1 MKRVIL
7 TESDLR
13 YMIESAVNKLI
24 REGITYK
31 PNGNGTID
39 ATIDSIR
46 YNTPSATDK
55 SNAEVDTRVFGGKQD
70 VLYGDG
76 TAHKK
81 SKSLAQKYDDLKY
94 AQQGYLKIIELIESG
109 AKTIDP
115 KIIDFM
121 PDGQSKTAFTKRI
134 TEFNTGNINP
144 DELLVWAKNS
154 YERTKLDYEINKNKV
169 DRFSGLSGNDDKDFR
184 YDIGTVPD
192 TNVEFISLF
201 RMNDFNFSDVTK
213 HGQFRQNGLT
223 DYYLGYGDDPTKRE
237 REDKLYG
244 KGQGQY
250 KKIPATYDNGLT
262 PDVANNFSLNAATMA
277 PNAEHYKKQY
287 GFGDEN
293 YTSFTQFLDKS
304 IIYAARAL
312 KEVGYKPD
320 VIIAP
325 PSSSKYNKYYCT
337 NLSRKLGIP
346 YIDNFYERN
355 VTEVRC
361 DEEGM
366 RNAGMTESNIF
377 AFKTKVKSEVAAEI
391 SLIVAEPMVKLVNAH
406 PEQFSSIRKGRGV
419 NYDLSAIRTVLCQM
433 SANALIQNLGAGNTD
448 YLYKQICFKLANKD
462 FGGGTIK
469 NPEVERQ
476 INDIVHSR
484 AIMKEYQAAL
494 SEMHRL
500 ILSYEDKLMTE
511 TGVKLNVA
519 SKKFKVTDFDKRER
533 KFLSNV
539 YVVASKNLNKN
550 GELFNRLSNS
560 NFLIFD
566 EDMNSGATLKLS
578 IDALLDKIPGH
589 NSDQIKCLVN
599 CYSSGGR

>member
-1 MKRVIL
+1 
-7 TESDLR
+7 
-13 YMIESAVNKLI
+13 
-24 REGITYK
+24 
-31 PNGNGTID
+31 
-39 ATIDSIR
+39 
-46 YNTPSATDK
+46 
-55 SNAEVDTRVFGGKQD
+55 
-70 VLYGDG
+70 
-76 TAHKK
+76 
-81 SKSLAQKYDDLKY
+81 
-94 AQQGYLKIIELIESG
+94 
-109 AKTIDP
+109 
-115 KIIDFM
+115 
-121 PDGQSKTAFTKRI
+121 
-134 TEFNTGNINP
+134 
-144 DELLVWAKNS
+144 
-154 YERTKLDYEINKNKV
+154 
-169 DRFSGLSGNDDKDFR
+169 
-184 YDIGTVPD
+184 
-192 TNVEFISLF
+192 
-201 RMNDFNFSDVTK
+201 MNDFNFSDVTK

-223 DYYLGYGDDPTKRE
+223 DKLLGIKNSNDRS

-244 KGQGQY
+244 KGRGQL
-250 KKIPATYDNGLT
+250 KRIPATYDNGLA

-277 PNAEHYKKQY
+277 PDAEHYKKQY
-287 GFGDEN
+287 GLGDEN

-304 IIYAARAL
+304 IIYAARVL

-391 SLIVAEPMVKLVNAH
+391 SLIVAEPMVKLVNTH
-406 PEQFSSIRKGRGV
+406 PEQFSNVRKGRGV

-433 SANALIQNLGAGNTD
+433 SANALVQNLGVGNTD

-469 NPEVERQ
+469 NPEIERQ

-484 AIMKEYQAAL
+484 AIMREYQAAL

-500 ILSYEDKLMTE
+500 ILAYEDKLMTD

-589 NSDQIKCLVN
+589 NSNQIKGLVN

>member
-1 MKRVIL
+1 
-7 TESDLR
+7 
-13 YMIESAVNKLI
+13 MIESAVSKLI

-31 PNGNGTID
+31 SNGNGTID
-39 ATIDSIR
+39 ARINSLQ
-46 YNTPSATDK
+46 TDK
-55 SNAEVDTRVFGGKQD
+55 ANKEVDTRIWGSKND

-76 TAHKK
+76 TLGKR
-81 SKSLAQKYDDLKY
+81 SKSVAQKQANLEAAKN
-94 AQQGYLKIIELIESG
+94 GYLKIIELLNSG
-109 AKTIDP
+109 ANKIDP
-115 KIIDFM
+115 AIVNNIEDA
-121 PDGQSKTAFTKRI
+121 QSKSAFMRRIRDFNEGETTAEDMLI
-134 TEFNTGNINP
+134 
-144 DELLVWAKNS
+144 WAKNS
-154 YERTKLDYEINKNKV
+154 YDRINLDKEISQNKV
-169 DRFSGLSGNDDKDFR
+169 DRFSALASDNDKDFR
-184 YDIGTVPD
+184 YDVGTVPE
-192 TNVEFISLF
+192 TNVEFISLY

-223 DYYLGYGDDPTKRE
+223 DKLLGIKNSNDRS

-244 KGQGQY
+244 KGRGQL
-250 KKIPATYDNGLT
+250 KRIPATYDNGLT

-277 PNAEHYKKQY
+277 PDTEHYKKQY
-287 GFGDEN
+287 GLGDEN

-304 IIYAARAL
+304 IIYAARVL

-391 SLIVAEPMVKLVNAH
+391 SLIVAEPMVKLVNTH
-406 PEQFSSIRKGRGV
+406 PEQFSNIRKGRGV

-433 SANALIQNLGAGNTD
+433 SANALVQNLGAGNTD

-469 NPEVERQ
+469 NPEIERQ

-484 AIMKEYQAAL
+484 SIMREYQAAL

-500 ILSYEDKLMTE
+500 IIAYEDKLMTE

>member
-1 MKRVIL
+1 MRRVIL

-13 YMIESAVNKLI
+13 YMVESAVNKLI

-31 PNGNGTID
+31 SNGNGTID
-39 ATIDSIR
+39 ASI
-46 YNTPSATDK
+46 NSLQTDK
-55 SNAEVDTRVFGGKQD
+55 ANKEVDTRIWGSKND

-76 TAHKK
+76 TLGKR
-81 SKSLAQKYDDLKY
+81 SKSIAQKQANLEAVKN
-94 AQQGYLKIIELIESG
+94 GYLKIIELLNSG
-109 AKTIDP
+109 ADKIDP
-115 KIIDFM
+115 AIVNDIEDA
-121 PDGQSKTAFTKRI
+121 QSKSAFMRRIRDFNEGETTAEDMLI
-134 TEFNTGNINP
+134 
-144 DELLVWAKNS
+144 WAKNS
-154 YERTKLDYEINKNKV
+154 YDRINLDKEISQNKV
-169 DRFSGLSGNDDKDFR
+169 DRFSTLASDGDKDFR
-184 YDIGTVPD
+184 YDIGTVPE
-192 TNVEFISLF
+192 TNVEFISLY

-223 DYYLGYGDDPTKRE
+223 DKLLGIKNSNDRS

-244 KGQGQY
+244 KGRGQL
-250 KKIPATYDNGLT
+250 KRIPATYDNGLT
-262 PDVANNFSLNAATMA
+262 ADVANNFSLNAATMA
-277 PNAEHYKKQY
+277 PDAEHYKKQY
-287 GFGDEN
+287 GLGDEN

-304 IIYAARAL
+304 IIYAARVL
-312 KEVGYKPD
+312 KEVGYRPD

-406 PEQFSSIRKGRGV
+406 PEQFSNVRKGRGV

-433 SANALIQNLGAGNTD
+433 SANALVQNLGAGNTD

-469 NPEVERQ
+469 NPEIERQ

-484 AIMKEYQAAL
+484 AIMREYQQAL
-494 SEMHRL
+494 AEMHRL
-500 ILSYEDKLMTE
+500 ILAYEEKLMTE
-511 TGVKLNVA
+511 EGIKLNVA

>member
-1 MKRVIL
+1 
-7 TESDLR
+7 
-13 YMIESAVNKLI
+13 MIESAVNKLI

-31 PNGNGTID
+31 SNGNGTID
-39 ATIDSIR
+39 ARINSLQ
-46 YNTPSATDK
+46 TDK
-55 SNAEVDTRVFGGKQD
+55 ANKEVDTRIWGSKND

-76 TAHKK
+76 TLGKR
-81 SKSLAQKYDDLKY
+81 SKSVAQKQANLEAAKN
-94 AQQGYLKIIELIESG
+94 GYLKIIELLNSG
-109 AKTIDP
+109 ANKIDP
-115 KIIDFM
+115 AFVNDIEDT
-121 PDGQSKTAFTKRI
+121 QSKSAFMRRIRDFNEGETTAEDMLI
-134 TEFNTGNINP
+134 
-144 DELLVWAKNS
+144 WAKNS
-154 YERTKLDYEINKNKV
+154 YDRINLDKEISQNKV
-169 DRFSGLSGNDDKDFR
+169 DRFSALASDNDKDFR
-184 YDIGTVPD
+184 YDVGTVPE
-192 TNVEFISLF
+192 TNVEFISLY

-223 DYYLGYGDDPTKRE
+223 DKLLGIKNSNDRS

-244 KGQGQY
+244 KGRGQL
-250 KKIPATYDNGLT
+250 KRIPATYDNGLT

-277 PNAEHYKKQY
+277 PDTEHYKKQY
-287 GFGDEN
+287 GLGDEN

-304 IIYAARAL
+304 IIYAARVL

-391 SLIVAEPMVKLVNAH
+391 SLIVAEPMVKLVNTH
-406 PEQFSSIRKGRGV
+406 PEQFSNVRKGRGV

-433 SANALIQNLGAGNTD
+433 SANALVQNLGVGNTD

-469 NPEVERQ
+469 NPEIERQ

-484 AIMKEYQAAL
+484 SIMREYQAAL

-500 ILSYEDKLMTE
+500 ILAYEDKLMTE

>member
-1 MKRVIL
+1 MV
-7 TESDLR
+7 
-13 YMIESAVNKLI
+13 ESAVNKLI

-31 PNGNGTID
+31 SNGNGTID
-39 ATIDSIR
+39 ATINSLQ
-46 YNTPSATDK
+46 TDK
-55 SNAEVDTRVFGGKQD
+55 ANKEVDTRIWGSKND

-76 TAHKK
+76 TLGKR
-81 SKSLAQKYDDLKY
+81 SKSVAQKQANLEAAKN
-94 AQQGYLKIIELIESG
+94 GYLKIIELLNSG
-109 AKTIDP
+109 ANKIDP
-115 KIIDFM
+115 AIVNDIEDA
-121 PDGQSKTAFTKRI
+121 QSKSAFMRRIRDFNEGETTAEDMLI
-134 TEFNTGNINP
+134 
-144 DELLVWAKNS
+144 WAKNS
-154 YERTKLDYEINKNKV
+154 YDRINLDKEISQNKV
-169 DRFSGLSGNDDKDFR
+169 DRFSALASDNDKDFR
-184 YDIGTVPD
+184 YDVGTVPE
-192 TNVEFISLF
+192 TNVEFISLY

-223 DYYLGYGDDPTKRE
+223 DKLLGIKNSSDRD

-244 KGQGQY
+244 KGRGQLRR
-250 KKIPATYDNGLT
+250 IPATYDNGLT
-262 PDVANNFSLNAATMA
+262 PDVANNFSLNADTMA
-277 PNAEHYKKQY
+277 PGAEHYKKQY
-287 GFGDEN
+287 GVGDEN

-304 IIYAARAL
+304 IIYAVRVL
-312 KEVGYKPD
+312 KEVGYRPD

-325 PSSSKYNKYYCT
+325 PSSSKYNQYYCT
-337 NLSRKLGIP
+337 NLSRKLGVP

-366 RNAGMTESNIF
+366 RNAGMSESNIF

-391 SLIVAEPMVKLVNAH
+391 SLIVAEPMVKLANTYQ
-406 PEQFSSIRKGRGV
+406 EQFSNVRKGRGV

-433 SANALIQNLGAGNTD
+433 SANALVQNLGAGNTD
-448 YLYKQICFKLANKD
+448 YLYKQICFKLANAEY
-462 FGGGTIK
+462 GGGTIK
-469 NPEVERQ
+469 NKEIERQ

-484 AIMKEYQAAL
+484 AIMREYQQAL
-494 SEMHRL
+494 AEMHRR
-500 ILSYEDKLMTE
+500 ILAYEEKLMTE
-511 TGVKLNVA
+511 EGIKLNVA

-589 NSDQIKCLVN
+589 NSEQIKCLVN

>member
-1 MKRVIL
+1 MKKVIL

-13 YMIESAVNKLI
+13 YMIESAMNKLI

-31 PNGNGTID
+31 SNGNGTID
-39 ATIDSIR
+39 ASI
-46 YNTPSATDK
+46 NSLQTDK
-55 SNAEVDTRVFGGKQD
+55 ANKEVDTRIWGSKND

-76 TAHKK
+76 TLGKR
-81 SKSLAQKYDDLKY
+81 SKSVAQKQANLEAAKN
-94 AQQGYLKIIELIESG
+94 GYLKIIELLNSG
-109 AKTIDP
+109 ADEIDP
-115 KIIDFM
+115 AIVNDIEDA
-121 PDGQSKTAFTKRI
+121 QSKSAFMKRI
-134 TEFNTGNINP
+134 RDFNEGETTADDMLI
-144 DELLVWAKNS
+144 WAKNS
-154 YERTKLDYEINKNKV
+154 YDRINLDKEISQNKV
-169 DRFSGLSGNDDKDFR
+169 DRFSALASDNDKDFR
-184 YDIGTVPD
+184 YDVGTVPE
-192 TNVEFISLF
+192 TNVEFISLY

-223 DYYLGYGDDPTKRE
+223 DKLLGIKNSNDRS

-244 KGQGQY
+244 KGRGQL
-250 KKIPATYDNGLT
+250 KRIPATYDNGLT

-277 PNAEHYKKQY
+277 PDAEHYKKQY
-287 GFGDEN
+287 GLGDEN

-304 IIYAARAL
+304 IIYAARVL
-312 KEVGYKPD
+312 KEVGYEPD

-406 PEQFSSIRKGRGV
+406 PEQFSNVRKGRGV

-433 SANALIQNLGAGNTD
+433 SANALVQNLGAGNTD

-469 NPEVERQ
+469 NPEIERQ

-484 AIMKEYQAAL
+484 AIMREYQQAL
-494 SEMHRL
+494 AEMHRL
-500 ILSYEDKLMTE
+500 ILAYEEKLMTE
-511 TGVKLNVA
+511 EGIKLNVA

>member
-1 MKRVIL
+1 MEKVIL

-13 YMIESAVNKLI
+13 YMVESAVNKLI

-31 PNGNGTID
+31 SNGNGTID
-39 ATIDSIR
+39 ASI
-46 YNTPSATDK
+46 NSLQTDK
-55 SNAEVDTRVFGGKQD
+55 ANKEVDTRIWGTKND

-76 TAHKK
+76 TLGKR
-81 SKSLAQKYDDLKY
+81 SKSVAQKQANLEAAKN
-94 AQQGYLKIIELIESG
+94 GYLKIIKLLNSG
-109 AKTIDP
+109 ANKIDP
-115 KIIDFM
+115 AIVNDIEDA
-121 PDGQSKTAFTKRI
+121 QSKSAFMRRIRDFNEGETTAEDMLI
-134 TEFNTGNINP
+134 
-144 DELLVWAKNS
+144 WAKNS
-154 YERTKLDYEINKNKV
+154 YDRINLDKEISQNKV
-169 DRFSGLSGNDDKDFR
+169 DRFSALASDNDKDFR
-184 YDIGTVPD
+184 YDVGTVPE
-192 TNVEFISLF
+192 TNVEFISLY

-223 DYYLGYGDDPTKRE
+223 DKLLGIKNSSDRS

-244 KGQGQY
+244 KGRGQL
-250 KKIPATYDNGLT
+250 KRISATYDNGLT

-277 PNAEHYKKQY
+277 PDAEHYKKQY
-287 GFGDEN
+287 GLGDEN

-304 IIYAARAL
+304 IIYAARVL
-312 KEVGYKPD
+312 KEVGYNPD

-325 PSSSKYNKYYCT
+325 PSSSKYNRYYCT

-433 SANALIQNLGAGNTD
+433 SANALVQNLGAGNTD

-469 NPEVERQ
+469 NPEIEER
-476 INDIVHSR
+476 INEIVHSR
-484 AIMKEYQAAL
+484 AIMREYQQAL
-494 SEMHRL
+494 AEMHRL
-500 ILSYEDKLMTE
+500 ILAYEEKLMTDE
-511 TGVKLNVA
+511 GVKLNVA

>member
-1 MKRVIL
+1 MEKVIL
-7 TESDLR
+7 TESDIR
-13 YMIESAVNKLI
+13 YMIESAVNKLV

-31 PNGNGTID
+31 SNGNGTIN
-39 ATIDSIR
+39 ATINSMQ
-46 YNTPSATDK
+46 TDRANK
-55 SNAEVDTRVFGGKQD
+55 EVDTRIWGSKND

-76 TAHKK
+76 TLGKR
-81 SKSLAQKYDDLKY
+81 SRSVAQKQANLEAAKD
-94 AQQGYLKIIELIESG
+94 GYLKIIELLNSG
-109 AKTIDP
+109 ADKIDP
-115 KIIDFM
+115 AIANDIKDA
-121 PDGQSKTAFTKRI
+121 QSKSAFMRHI
-134 TEFNTGNINP
+134 RDFNEGETT
-144 DELLVWAKNS
+144 DEDMLIWAKNS
-154 YERTKLDYEINKNKV
+154 YDRINLDKEISQNKV
-169 DRFSGLSGNDDKDFR
+169 DRFSALASDNDKDFR
-184 YDIGTVPD
+184 YDVGTVPE
-192 TNVEFISLF
+192 TNVEFISLY
-201 RMNDFNFSDVTK
+201 RMNDFNFSDITK

-223 DYYLGYGDDPTKRE
+223 DKLLGIKDSNDRN

-244 KGQGQY
+244 KGCGQL
-250 KKIPATYDNGLT
+250 KRIPATYDNGLT
-262 PDVANNFSLNAATMA
+262 PDVANNFSLNADTMV
-277 PNAEHYKKQY
+277 PDAEHYKKQY
-287 GFGDEN
+287 GLGDEN

-304 IIYAARAL
+304 IIYAARVL

-325 PSSSKYNKYYCT
+325 PSSSKYNKYYST

-391 SLIVAEPMVKLVNAH
+391 SLIVSEPMVKLVNTH
-406 PEQFSSIRKGRGV
+406 SEQFSNIRKGRGV

-433 SANALIQNLGAGNTD
+433 SANALVQNLGAGNTD
-448 YLYKQICFKLANKD
+448 YLYKQICFKLANKG

-469 NPEVERQ
+469 NPEIERQ

-484 AIMKEYQAAL
+484 TIMREYQAAL

-500 ILSYEDKLMTE
+500 ILAYEDKLMTE

>member
-1 MKRVIL
+1 MKKVIL

-13 YMIESAVNKLI
+13 YMIESAVNRLI
-24 REGITYK
+24 REGITYRS
-31 PNGNGTID
+31 NGNGTID
-39 ATIDSIR
+39 ASI
-46 YNTPSATDK
+46 NSLQTDK
-55 SNAEVDTRVFGGKQD
+55 ANKEVDTRIWGSKND

-76 TAHKK
+76 TLGKR
-81 SKSLAQKYDDLKY
+81 SKSVAQRQANLEAAKN
-94 AQQGYLKIIELIESG
+94 GYLKIIELLNSG
-109 AKTIDP
+109 ADKIDP
-115 KIIDFM
+115 TFVNDIQDA
-121 PDGQSKTAFTKRI
+121 QSKSAFLKRI
-134 TEFNTGNINP
+134 RDFNDGETTAEDMLI
-144 DELLVWAKNS
+144 WAKNS
-154 YERTKLDYEINKNKV
+154 YDRINLDKEINQNKV
-169 DRFSGLSGNDDKDFR
+169 DRFSSLSSDSDKDFR
-184 YDIGTVPD
+184 YDVGTVPE
-192 TNVEFISLF
+192 TNVEFISLY

-223 DYYLGYGDDPTKRE
+223 DKLLGIKNSNDRT

-244 KGQGQY
+244 KGRGQL
-250 KKIPATYDNGLT
+250 KRIPATYDNGLT
-262 PDVANNFSLNAATMA
+262 PDVANNFSLNAVTMA
-277 PNAEHYKKQY
+277 PDTEHYKKQY
-287 GFGDEN
+287 GIGDEN

-304 IIYAARAL
+304 IIYAARVL

-355 VTEVRC
+355 VTDVRC

-391 SLIVAEPMVKLVNAH
+391 SLIVAEPMVKLVNAY

-433 SANALIQNLGAGNTD
+433 SANALVQNLGAGNTD

-469 NPEVERQ
+469 NPEIERQ

-484 AIMKEYQAAL
+484 AIMREYQAAL

-500 ILSYEDKLMTE
+500 ILAYEDKLMTE
-511 TGVKLNVA
+511 EGVKLNVA

-589 NSDQIKCLVN
+589 NSNQIKCLVN

>member
-31 PNGNGTID
+31 SNGNGTID
-39 ATIDSIR
+39 ARINSLQ
-46 YNTPSATDK
+46 TDK
-55 SNAEVDTRVFGGKQD
+55 ANKEVDTRIWGSKND

-76 TAHKK
+76 TLGKR
-81 SKSLAQKYDDLKY
+81 SKSVAQKQANLEAAKN
-94 AQQGYLKIIELIESG
+94 GYLKIIELLNSG
-109 AKTIDP
+109 ANKIDP
-115 KIIDFM
+115 AIVNDIEDA
-121 PDGQSKTAFTKRI
+121 QSKSAFMRRIRDFNEGETTAEDMLI
-134 TEFNTGNINP
+134 
-144 DELLVWAKNS
+144 WAKNS
-154 YERTKLDYEINKNKV
+154 YDRINLDKEISQNKV
-169 DRFSGLSGNDDKDFR
+169 DRFSALASDNDKDFR
-184 YDIGTVPD
+184 YDVGTVPE
-192 TNVEFISLF
+192 TNVEFISLY

-223 DYYLGYGDDPTKRE
+223 DKLLGIKNSNDRS

-244 KGQGQY
+244 KGRGQL
-250 KKIPATYDNGLT
+250 KRIPATYDNGLT

-277 PNAEHYKKQY
+277 PDTEHYKKQY
-287 GFGDEN
+287 GLGDEN

-304 IIYAARAL
+304 VIYAARVL

-391 SLIVAEPMVKLVNAH
+391 SLIVAEPMVKLVNTH
-406 PEQFSSIRKGRGV
+406 PEQFSNVRKGRGV
-419 NYDLSAIRTVLCQM
+419 NYDLSAIRTLLCQM
-433 SANALIQNLGAGNTD
+433 SANALVQNLGAGNTD

-469 NPEVERQ
+469 NPEIERQ

-484 AIMKEYQAAL
+484 SIMREYQAAL

-500 ILSYEDKLMTE
+500 IIAYEDKLMTE

>member
-1 MKRVIL
+1 MKKVIL

-31 PNGNGTID
+31 SNGNGTID
-39 ATIDSIR
+39 ARINSLQ
-46 YNTPSATDK
+46 TDK
-55 SNAEVDTRVFGGKQD
+55 ANKEVDTRIWGSKND

-76 TAHKK
+76 TLGKR
-81 SKSLAQKYDDLKY
+81 SKSVAQKQANLEAAKN
-94 AQQGYLKIIELIESG
+94 GYLKIIELLNSG
-109 AKTIDP
+109 ANKIDP
-115 KIIDFM
+115 AFVNDIEDT
-121 PDGQSKTAFTKRI
+121 QSKSAFMRRIRDFNEGETTAEDMLI
-134 TEFNTGNINP
+134 
-144 DELLVWAKNS
+144 WAKNS
-154 YERTKLDYEINKNKV
+154 YDRINLDKEISQNKV
-169 DRFSGLSGNDDKDFR
+169 DRFSALASDNDKDFR
-184 YDIGTVPD
+184 YDVGTVPE
-192 TNVEFISLF
+192 TNVEFISLY

-223 DYYLGYGDDPTKRE
+223 DKLLGIKNSNDRS

-244 KGQGQY
+244 KGRGQL
-250 KKIPATYDNGLT
+250 KRIPATYDNGLT

-277 PNAEHYKKQY
+277 PDTEHYKKQY
-287 GFGDEN
+287 GLGDEN

-304 IIYAARAL
+304 IIYAARVL

-391 SLIVAEPMVKLVNAH
+391 SLIVAEPMVKLVNTH
-406 PEQFSSIRKGRGV
+406 PEQFSNVRKGRGV

-433 SANALIQNLGAGNTD
+433 SANALVQNLGVGNTD

-469 NPEVERQ
+469 NPEIERQ

-484 AIMKEYQAAL
+484 SIMREYQAAL

-500 ILSYEDKLMTE
+500 ILAYEDKLMTE

>member
-1 MKRVIL
+1 MKKVIL

-31 PNGNGTID
+31 SNGNGTID
-39 ATIDSIR
+39 ARINSLQ
-46 YNTPSATDK
+46 TDK
-55 SNAEVDTRVFGGKQD
+55 ANKEVDTRIWGSKND

-76 TAHKK
+76 TLGKR
-81 SKSLAQKYDDLKY
+81 SKSVAQKQANLEAAKN
-94 AQQGYLKIIELIESG
+94 GYLKIIELLNSG
-109 AKTIDP
+109 ANKIDP
-115 KIIDFM
+115 AFVNDIEDT
-121 PDGQSKTAFTKRI
+121 QSKSAFMRRIRDFNEGETTAEDMLI
-134 TEFNTGNINP
+134 
-144 DELLVWAKNS
+144 WAKNS
-154 YERTKLDYEINKNKV
+154 YDRINLDKEISQNKV
-169 DRFSGLSGNDDKDFR
+169 DRFSALASDNDKDFR
-184 YDIGTVPD
+184 YDVGTVPE
-192 TNVEFISLF
+192 TNVEFISLY

-223 DYYLGYGDDPTKRE
+223 DKLLGIKNSNDRS

-244 KGQGQY
+244 KGRGQL
-250 KKIPATYDNGLT
+250 KRIPATYDNGLT

-277 PNAEHYKKQY
+277 PDTEHYKKQY
-287 GFGDEN
+287 GLGDEN

-304 IIYAARAL
+304 IIYAARVL

-320 VIIAP
+320 VIIA
-325 PSSSKYNKYYCT
+325 SSSKYNKYYCT

-391 SLIVAEPMVKLVNAH
+391 SLIVAEPMVKLVNTH
-406 PEQFSSIRKGRGV
+406 PEQFSNVRKGRGV

-433 SANALIQNLGAGNTD
+433 SANALVQNLGVGNTD

-469 NPEVERQ
+469 NPEIERQ

-484 AIMKEYQAAL
+484 SIMREYQAAL

-500 ILSYEDKLMTE
+500 ILAYEDKLMTE

>member
-1 MKRVIL
+1 MEKVIL

-13 YMIESAVNKLI
+13 YMVESAVNKLI

-31 PNGNGTID
+31 SNGNGTID
-39 ATIDSIR
+39 ASI
-46 YNTPSATDK
+46 NSLQTDK
-55 SNAEVDTRVFGGKQD
+55 ANKEVDTRIWGSKND

-76 TAHKK
+76 TLGKR
-81 SKSLAQKYDDLKY
+81 SKSIAQKQANLEAAKN
-94 AQQGYLKIIELIESG
+94 GYLKIIELLNSG
-109 AKTIDP
+109 ADKIDP
-115 KIIDFM
+115 AIVNNIEDA
-121 PDGQSKTAFTKRI
+121 QSKSAFMRRIRDFNEGETTAEDMLI
-134 TEFNTGNINP
+134 
-144 DELLVWAKNS
+144 WAKNS
-154 YERTKLDYEINKNKV
+154 YDRINLDKEISQNKV
-169 DRFSGLSGNDDKDFR
+169 DRFSTLASDGDKDFR
-184 YDIGTVPD
+184 YDVGTVPE
-192 TNVEFISLF
+192 TNVEFISLY

-223 DYYLGYGDDPTKRE
+223 DKLLGIKNSNDRSK
-237 REDKLYG
+237 EDKLYG
-244 KGQGQY
+244 KGRGQL
-250 KKIPATYDNGLT
+250 KRIPATYDNGLT

-277 PNAEHYKKQY
+277 PDTEHYKKQY
-287 GFGDEN
+287 GLGDEN

-304 IIYAARAL
+304 IIYAARVL

-320 VIIAP
+320 VIISP

-391 SLIVAEPMVKLVNAH
+391 SLIVAEPMVKLVNTH
-406 PEQFSSIRKGRGV
+406 PEQFSNVRKGRGV

-433 SANALIQNLGAGNTD
+433 SANALVQNLGAGNTD

-469 NPEVERQ
+469 NPEIERQ

-484 AIMKEYQAAL
+484 SIMREYQAAL

-500 ILSYEDKLMTE
+500 IIAYEDKLMTE

>member
-24 REGITYK
+24 QEGITYK
-31 PNGNGTID
+31 SNGNGTID
-39 ATIDSIR
+39 ASI
-46 YNTPSATDK
+46 NSLQTDK
-55 SNAEVDTRVFGGKQD
+55 ANKEVDTRIWGSKND

-76 TAHKK
+76 TLGKR
-81 SKSLAQKYDDLKY
+81 SKSVAQKQANLEAAKN
-94 AQQGYLKIIELIESG
+94 GYLKIIKLLNSG
-109 AKTIDP
+109 ADKIDP
-115 KIIDFM
+115 AIVNDIEDA
-121 PDGQSKTAFTKRI
+121 QSKSAFMKRI
-134 TEFNTGNINP
+134 RDFNEGETTAEDMLI
-144 DELLVWAKNS
+144 WAKNS
-154 YERTKLDYEINKNKV
+154 YDRINLDKEISQNKV
-169 DRFSGLSGNDDKDFR
+169 DRFSALASDNDKDFR
-184 YDIGTVPD
+184 YDVGTVPE
-192 TNVEFISLF
+192 TNVEFISLY

-223 DYYLGYGDDPTKRE
+223 DKLLGIKNSNDRS

-244 KGQGQY
+244 KGRGQL
-250 KKIPATYDNGLT
+250 KRIPATYDNGLT

-277 PNAEHYKKQY
+277 PDAEHYKKQY
-287 GFGDEN
+287 GLGDEN

-304 IIYAARAL
+304 IIYAARVL

-406 PEQFSSIRKGRGV
+406 PEQFSNVRKGRGV

-433 SANALIQNLGAGNTD
+433 SANALVQNLGAGNTD

-469 NPEVERQ
+469 NLEVERQ

-484 AIMKEYQAAL
+484 VIMKEYQQAL
-494 SEMHRL
+494 AEMHRL
-500 ILSYEDKLMTE
+500 ILAYEEKLMTE
-511 TGVKLNVA
+511 EGIKLNVA

>member
-1 MKRVIL
+1 MKKIIL

-13 YMIESAVNKLI
+13 YMVESAVNKLI
-24 REGITYK
+24 REGIAYK
-31 PNGNGTID
+31 SNGNGTID
-39 ATIDSIR
+39 ASI
-46 YNTPSATDK
+46 NSLQTDK
-55 SNAEVDTRVFGGKQD
+55 ANKEVDTRIWGSKSD

-76 TAHKK
+76 TLGKR
-81 SKSLAQKYDDLKY
+81 SKSVAQKQANLEAAKN
-94 AQQGYLKIIELIESG
+94 GYLKIIELLNSG
-109 AKTIDP
+109 ADKIDP
-115 KIIDFM
+115 AIVNDIEDA
-121 PDGQSKTAFTKRI
+121 QSKSAFIRRI
-134 TEFNTGNINP
+134 RDFNEGETTSEDMLI
-144 DELLVWAKNS
+144 WAKNS
-154 YERTKLDYEINKNKV
+154 YDRINLDKEISQNKV
-169 DRFSGLSGNDDKDFR
+169 DRFSALASDNSKDFR
-184 YDIGTVPD
+184 YDVGTVPE
-192 TNVEFISLF
+192 TNVEFISLY

-223 DYYLGYGDDPTKRE
+223 DKLLGIKNSSDRN

-244 KGQGQY
+244 KGRGQL

-277 PNAEHYKKQY
+277 PDTEHYKKQY
-287 GFGDEN
+287 GLGDEN

-304 IIYAARAL
+304 IIYAARVL
-312 KEVGYKPD
+312 KEIGYKPD
-320 VIIAP
+320 VVIAP
-325 PSSSKYNKYYCT
+325 PSSSKYNQYYCT

-406 PEQFSSIRKGRGV
+406 PEQFSGIRKGRGV

-433 SANALIQNLGAGNTD
+433 SANALVQNLGAGNVD

-469 NPEVERQ
+469 NPKIEKA

-484 AIMKEYQAAL
+484 TIMKEYQAAL
-494 SEMHRL
+494 SEMHKR
-500 ILSYEDKLMTE
+500 ILAYEEKLMTE
-511 TGVKLNVA
+511 DGIKLNVA

-578 IDALLDKIPGH
+578 IDALLDKIPEH

>member
-31 PNGNGTID
+31 SNGNGTID
-39 ATIDSIR
+39 ARINSLQ
-46 YNTPSATDK
+46 TDK
-55 SNAEVDTRVFGGKQD
+55 ANKEVDTRIWGSKND

-76 TAHKK
+76 TLGKR
-81 SKSLAQKYDDLKY
+81 SKSVAQKQANLEAAKN
-94 AQQGYLKIIELIESG
+94 GYLKIIEILNSG
-109 AKTIDP
+109 ANKIDP
-115 KIIDFM
+115 AIVNDIEDA
-121 PDGQSKTAFTKRI
+121 QSKLAFMMRIRDFNEGETTAEDMLI
-134 TEFNTGNINP
+134 
-144 DELLVWAKNS
+144 WAKNS
-154 YERTKLDYEINKNKV
+154 YDRINLDKEISQNKV
-169 DRFSGLSGNDDKDFR
+169 NRFSALADDNDKDFR
-184 YDIGTVPD
+184 YDVGTVPE
-192 TNVEFISLF
+192 TNVEFISLY

-223 DYYLGYGDDPTKRE
+223 DKLLGIKNSNDRS

-244 KGQGQY
+244 KGRGQL
-250 KKIPATYDNGLT
+250 KRIPATYDNGLT
-262 PDVANNFSLNAATMA
+262 PDVANNFSLNASTMA
-277 PNAEHYKKQY
+277 PDTEHYKKQY
-287 GFGDEN
+287 ELGDEN

-304 IIYAARAL
+304 IIYAARVL

-391 SLIVAEPMVKLVNAH
+391 SLIVAEPMVKLVNTH
-406 PEQFSSIRKGRGV
+406 PEQFSNVRKGRGV

-433 SANALIQNLGAGNTD
+433 SANALVQNLGAGNTD

-469 NPEVERQ
+469 NPEIERQ
-476 INDIVHSR
+476 INEIVHSR
-484 AIMKEYQAAL
+484 SIMREYQAAL

-500 ILSYEDKLMTE
+500 IIAYEDKLMTE

-589 NSDQIKCLVN
+589 NSNQIKCLVN